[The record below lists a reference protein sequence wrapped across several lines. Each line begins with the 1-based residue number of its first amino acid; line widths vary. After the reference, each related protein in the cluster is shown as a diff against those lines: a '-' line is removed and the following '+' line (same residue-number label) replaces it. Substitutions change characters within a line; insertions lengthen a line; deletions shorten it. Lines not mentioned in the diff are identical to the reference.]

1 MQTLESLK
9 RQIDNVEDLS
19 SVVKTMKTLAA
30 VSIRQYEQA
39 VESLAD
45 YFSTVECG
53 LQILLREQP
62 VTSSVELTS
71 AHRVGAIVF
80 GSDQGMCGN
89 FNEQVATFAASHLC
103 EELKLKQA
111 DCSLLVVGSRA
122 SSHLADAG
130 FTIDEEI
137 AVASSAS
144 GITDVVQKL
153 LAAIAPW
160 RVEKRIGRI
169 LLYWNRRQAVSSYT
183 GHWQELLPVRPE
195 QFRLPHNQKWPGKS
209 LPLHT
214 MDREILFTRLIQ
226 QYLFVSLFQAHAESL
241 AGENASRIA
250 SMHAAE
256 RNVQTRLD
264 ELRSEYHQKRQ
275 TVITEELLDVVTGVE
290 ALMRGDADDEVA

>member
-137 AVASSAS
+137 A
-144 GITDVVQKL
+144 
-153 LAAIAPW
+153 
-160 RVEKRIGRI
+160 
-169 LLYWNRRQAVSSYT
+169 
-183 GHWQELLPVRPE
+183 
-195 QFRLPHNQKWPGKS
+195 
-209 LPLHT
+209 
-214 MDREILFTRLIQ
+214 
-226 QYLFVSLFQAHAESL
+226 
-241 AGENASRIA
+241 
-250 SMHAAE
+250 
-256 RNVQTRLD
+256 
-264 ELRSEYHQKRQ
+264 
-275 TVITEELLDVVTGVE
+275 
-290 ALMRGDADDEVA
+290 